1 MHLLSI
7 KIAGFKSFADPVTI
21 HVPKTL
27 SGVVGPNGSGKSNII
42 DAMRW
47 VIGESSAKS
56 LRGGTLDDVIF
67 NGSAQRKPA
76 SQASV
81 ELLFDNSL
89 SRCGGQWAKYA
100 EISVRRTIARDGL
113 SEYSI
118 NGTRCRRRDVKEL
131 FTGTGF
137 GARSY
142 SIIEQ
147 GMVSRIVEGKPE
159 DLSAFIEEASGV
171 SRFREKRHET
181 HLKMNRVEQNLERLE
196 DMRHEIDKR
205 LRQLKY
211 QAEQARRYTRQKAK
225 LHDLRVQLLAFEW
238 GELNRQVEA
247 KRASKSDL
255 ELGLEQ
261 RTVRLRAL
269 EADLEQ
275 VRQDRLGLETKL
287 TDAQMEQFRIDAEIA
302 DHDRR
307 IKESTE
313 QWEATKAQVE
323 TRQTQV
329 RETEQL
335 ISDQKEKA
343 RFAGLEFDR
352 VGQLLAESTQVLRV
366 KQTQL
371 KKGEESQVALQQKVD
386 HLDQLVIDA
395 VRRQES
401 ASTALEQNN
410 RSFEIAVKDLE
421 DVKGEITRLLTDVE
435 YEESRSANQEIVEA
449 NRICDQLRS
458 EIDGLEFT
466 LTDQR
471 TLADKLA
478 IELDALRESAQETH
492 VHLGTLE
499 RVISAAATEVDE
511 EFSNWLVENDL
522 QSAHELY
529 RNVAVS
535 DGWERAVDRVLGEK
549 LSALC
554 VDDIEPIARKINE
567 QKFPSR
573 RYFVS
578 GGSANG
584 SKSHPRSLSRL
595 VKSSNHT
602 AEAMLAGVYTADSLD
617 VALGMRNELGGNECV
632 VTEHGA
638 LVGANWFSP
647 ALSDEES
654 TGILETANHARELR
668 EKVAEFNALKEETT
682 RQINETRESVAGIET
697 RLGEKRKLLAEKTEH
712 LEQLRTKVS
721 EDESRRLRCAARLNE
736 MQLQAQQLSEKISA
750 LETEQTE
757 TRKALEA
764 ENEALTSIEQQ
775 RLGQLTR
782 SRAQTAELRDLQEQV
797 SDEVRNCHRFELETQ
812 KIDAERQIAVSSL
825 ADLEQRLSEFQSE
838 IEMLKAKLASS
849 GDPTGSL
856 KQALAEFVRQKQ
868 TAETRLVAV
877 RNEIEESE
885 IQRRQM
891 DEERLQRQLAVDEV
905 NLKLQEQNVELGR
918 LCGQSDEIGLKI
930 SELDANAEE
939 VLASLDEQFDYE
951 DAVSKFERLERRI
964 DSTGSVNLVAVEQF
978 EQESERKEYMDRQ
991 YDDLTRAMETLKQ
1004 TIKKI
1009 DKESRER
1016 FIETFSIVNS
1026 EYQRLLPKLF
1036 GGGSGHLELIGEYP
1050 ENSGMRIYAR
1060 PKGKRILNIQA
1071 LSGGEKALTAIALI
1085 LSFFQLNPSPVCL
1098 LDEVDAPLDDD
1109 NIYRLCESL
1118 QSLSNT
1124 TQLIVITHNKITM
1137 EFVDTLI
1144 GITMPEPNVSKILS
1158 VDLMEAQEFAA

>member
-56 LRGGTLDDVIF
+56 LRGDTLDDVIF

-81 ELLFDNSL
+81 ELLFDNAL
-89 SRCGGQWAKYA
+89 SRCAGQWAKYA

-196 DMRHEIDKR
+196 DMRHEIGKR

-211 QAEQARRYTRQKAK
+211 QADQARRYTRQKAK
-225 LHDLRVQLLAFEW
+225 LNDLRIQLLAFEW
-238 GELNRQVEA
+238 GELNRQVDA
-247 KRASKSDL
+247 KRASKTDL

-261 RTVRLRAL
+261 RTARLRAL

-287 TDAQMEQFRIDAEIA
+287 TDAQMEQFRIEAEIA

-307 IKESTE
+307 IKESAE
-313 QWEATKAQVE
+313 QWEATKAQVG

-343 RFAGLEFDR
+343 RFARLEFDR
-352 VGQLLAESTQVLRV
+352 VGQLLAESTQMLQVR
-366 KQTQL
+366 QTQL
-371 KKGEESQVALQQKVD
+371 KKGEESQVAFQQKID
-386 HLDQLVIDA
+386 QLDQLVIDA

-401 ASTALEQNN
+401 ASAALEQNN
-410 RSFEIAVKDLE
+410 RNFEIAAKDLE
-421 DVKGEITRLLTDVE
+421 DVKGEITRLLTEVE
-435 YEESRSANQEIVEA
+435 YEDSRSSNQEIVEA
-449 NRICDQLRS
+449 NSICDRLRS

-584 SKSHPRSLSRL
+584 TKGHPRSLSRF
-595 VKSSNHT
+595 VKSSNHI
-602 AEAMLAGVYTADSLD
+602 AESMLAGVYTADSLD
-617 VALGMRNELGGNECV
+617 VALGMQKELGTNECV

-638 LVGANWFSP
+638 LVGANWYSP

-668 EKVAEFNALKEETT
+668 KKVAEFNALKEETT
-682 RQINETRESVAGIET
+682 RQINEIRESVADIET

-712 LEQLRTKVS
+712 LEQLRTKIS
-721 EDESRRLRCAARLNE
+721 EDESRRLRCAAKLNE

-764 ENEALTSIEQQ
+764 ENEALTNIEQQ
-775 RLGQLTR
+775 RLEQLTR

-812 KIDAERQIAVSSL
+812 KLDAERQIAVSSL

-838 IEMLKAKLASS
+838 IETLNAQLASS

-856 KQALAEFVRQKQ
+856 KRALAEFVRQKQ
-868 TAETRLVAV
+868 TAETGLVAV

-891 DEERLQRQLAVDEV
+891 DEERLQRQLAVDEI

-918 LCGQSDEIGLKI
+918 LCGQSDEIRLKI

-939 VLASLDEQFDYE
+939 VLASLDDQFDHE
-951 DAVSKFERLERRI
+951 DAVKKFERLERRI

-978 EQESERKEYMDRQ
+978 EQESERKEYMDHQ

>member
-159 DLSAFIEEASGV
+159 DLSAFIEEASGM

-211 QAEQARRYTRQKAK
+211 QADQARRYTRQKAK

-238 GELNRQVEA
+238 GDLNRQVEA
-247 KRASKSDL
+247 KRASKTDL

-307 IKESTE
+307 IKESAE

-323 TRQTQV
+323 TRQTQAS
-329 RETEQL
+329 ETEQL

-352 VGQLLAESTQVLRV
+352 VGQLLAESTQMLRV

-371 KKGEESQVALQQKVD
+371 KKGEEIQVAFQQKVD

-401 ASTALEQNN
+401 VSTALEQNN

-421 DVKGEITRLLTDVE
+421 DVKGEITRLLTEVE
-435 YEESRSANQEIVEA
+435 YEDSRSANQEIVEA
-449 NRICDQLRS
+449 NRICDRLRS
-458 EIDGLEFT
+458 EIDGLELT

-478 IELDALRESAQETH
+478 IELDALRESAQETY

-511 EFSNWLVENDL
+511 EFSIWLVENDL

-584 SKSHPRSLSRL
+584 TKDHPRSLSRF
-595 VKSSNHT
+595 VESSNHS

-617 VALGMRNELGGNECV
+617 VALGMQNELGANECV

-638 LVGANWFSP
+638 LVGANWYSP

-668 EKVAEFNALKEETT
+668 KKVAEFNALKEETT

-721 EDESRRLRCAARLNE
+721 EDESRRLRCAAKLNE
-736 MQLQAQQLSEKISA
+736 MQLQAQQLSKKISA
-750 LETEQTE
+750 LEAEQTE

-775 RLGQLTR
+775 RLEQLTR

-825 ADLEQRLSEFQSE
+825 ADLEQRLREFQSE
-838 IEMLKAKLASS
+838 IETLKAKLASS

-868 TAETRLVAV
+868 TAETGLVAV

-891 DEERLQRQLAVDEV
+891 DEERLQRQLAVDEI

-918 LCGQSDEIGLKI
+918 LCGQSDEIRLKI

-939 VLASLDEQFDYE
+939 VLASLDDQFDHE

-1009 DKESRER
+1009 DKESRKR

>member
-181 HLKMNRVEQNLERLE
+181 HLKMNRVGQNLERLE

-211 QAEQARRYTRQKAK
+211 QADQARRYTRQKAK
-225 LHDLRVQLLAFEW
+225 LHDLRIQLLAFEW
-238 GELNRQVEA
+238 GELNQQVEA
-247 KRASKSDL
+247 KRASKTDL

-261 RTVRLRAL
+261 RTARLRAL

-307 IKESTE
+307 IKESAE

-329 RETEQL
+329 REAEQL

-343 RFAGLEFDR
+343 RFARLEFDR

-366 KQTQL
+366 KQIQL
-371 KKGEESQVALQQKVD
+371 KKGEESQLALQQKVD

-421 DVKGEITRLLTDVE
+421 DVKGEITRLLTEVE
-435 YEESRSANQEIVEA
+435 YEESRSANQQIVEA
-449 NRICDQLRS
+449 NRICDRLRS

-466 LTDQR
+466 LTNRR

-492 VHLGTLE
+492 VLLGTLE

-511 EFSNWLVENDL
+511 EFSKWLVENDL

-554 VDDIEPIARKINE
+554 VDDIEPIARNINE

-584 SKSHPRSLSRL
+584 TKDHPPSLSRF
-595 VKSSNHT
+595 VKSSNHS

-617 VALGMRNELGGNECV
+617 VALGMRNELGANECV
-632 VTEHGA
+632 VTERGA
-638 LVGANWFSP
+638 LVGANWYSP

-712 LEQLRTKVS
+712 LEQLRTKIS
-721 EDESRRLRCAARLNE
+721 EDESRRLKCVAKLTE
-736 MQLQAQQLSEKISA
+736 MQLQAQQLSDKISA

-764 ENEALTSIEQQ
+764 ENEALTNIEQQ
-775 RLGQLTR
+775 RLEQFTQ
-782 SRAQTAELRDLQEQV
+782 SRAQTTALRDLQEQV
-797 SDEVRNCHRFELETQ
+797 SDEVRNCHRFELEIQ

-838 IEMLKAKLASS
+838 IETLKEKLASS

-856 KQALAEFVRQKQ
+856 KRALAEFVRQKQ
-868 TAETRLVAV
+868 SAETELVAV

-891 DEERLQRQLAVDEV
+891 DEERLQRQLAVDEF

-918 LCGQSDEIGLKI
+918 LCGQSDELRLKI

-939 VLASLDEQFDYE
+939 VLASLDDQFDHE
-951 DAVSKFERLERRI
+951 DAVRKFERLERRI

-991 YDDLTRAMETLKQ
+991 YDDLTRAMETLNQ

-1009 DKESRER
+1009 DKESRKR
-1016 FIETFSIVNS
+1016 FIETFSIVDS